1 MLAPPD
7 YEYTDLLLT
16 SVPKM
21 DLDWLDNLL
30 AGRSNETVGR
40 YSGVGGL
47 AD

>member
-30 AGRSNETVGR
+30 AGRTHETVGK
-40 YSGVGGL
+40 YFDAGGL
-47 AD
+47 AG